1 MPTDAPR
8 DKLVQGGSMSYSPSY
23 NIAIDQQNVVVRFNR
38 DMIDRTA
45 LARFLDYLELESIR
59 KRSQLTDAQAAELAA
74 EIDQAVWND
83 LRQTFTGS
91 FLSQDN
97 PSDSLSE
104 QR

>member
-1 MPTDAPR
+1 
-8 DKLVQGGSMSYSPSY
+8 MSYSPSY
-23 NIAIDQQNVVVRFNR
+23 NIAIDKQNVVVRFNR

-83 LRQTFTGS
+83 IWQTFS
-91 FLSQDN
+91 C
-97 PSDSLSE
+97 
-104 QR
+104 

>member
-1 MPTDAPR
+1 
-8 DKLVQGGSMSYSPSY
+8 MSYSPSY
-23 NIAIDQQNVVVRFNR
+23 NIAIDKQNVVVRFNR

-83 LRQTFTGS
+83 LRQTFTGV
-91 FLSQDN
+91 
-97 PSDSLSE
+97 
-104 QR
+104 

>member
-1 MPTDAPR
+1 
-8 DKLVQGGSMSYSPSY
+8 MSYSPSY

-83 LRQTFTGS
+83 LRQTFTGA
-91 FLSQDN
+91 
-97 PSDSLSE
+97 
-104 QR
+104 